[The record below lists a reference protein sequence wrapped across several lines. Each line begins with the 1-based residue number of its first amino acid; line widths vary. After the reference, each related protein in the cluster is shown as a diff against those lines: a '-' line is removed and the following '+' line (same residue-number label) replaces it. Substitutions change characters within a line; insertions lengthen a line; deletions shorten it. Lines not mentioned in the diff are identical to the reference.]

1 MISTNISI
9 SEIRVVEVRSLLT
22 KHQLIIS
29 LSDFMKLE
37 GEHENAGYFLFI
49 SNADTLFTTKNL
61 NRDISGWENLRLET
75 AIVLLML
82 LIKPQMTFSFLS
94 PTTSKRKFELKI
106 NETFIVLGISPP
118 ILVLSQIM
126 GPNWSQL
133 SWIVTL
139 QMQTLP
145 TTDTL
150 HHVL

>member
-82 LIKPQMTFSFLS
+82 LIKPQMTFSFSL
-94 PTTSKRKFELKI
+94 PYIVQKKI
-106 NETFIVLGISPP
+106 
-118 ILVLSQIM
+118 
-126 GPNWSQL
+126 
-133 SWIVTL
+133 
-139 QMQTLP
+139 
-145 TTDTL
+145 
-150 HHVL
+150 